1 MTPLE
6 QLAQVVVQVT
16 PVEMPDC
23 IKRPEF
29 AFCKAG
35 WTRGSLEQILPGI
48 VDEAQAR
55 SILEQFKR
63 PRGQAWETNTYS
75 WNNPGLQ
82 EWMSLGG
89 GYGIIAGSSW
99 EYEGQPVK
107 LFILD
112 ADDTQALAQAG
123 FQDELPRATLRVKT
137 GRADPPGEHVY
148 FISDISSTKAHYEL
162 PGVCHFKFYNSQCI
176 GPGCLHPSGRRY
188 ELIDARLPAYVD
200 GDSLA
205 RAIVTATRA
214 LSPDKVKVVR
224 DMLGVKVTPR
234 GMSNVEKTTWLEAKV
249 REAKLARIKKI
260 QQQEAAAEAAYKAL
274 KATNAAQD
282 GQQPVSNENDGPKAE
297 LGDVLLDER
306 INPCLRRL
314 TAAMANRQVARFEQA
329 IGYEGKVGE
338 GEHALRLAW
347 ATAMVK
353 AGYDDDQIQ
362 DLCQHFDDY
371 NESRT
376 QQQLESVRG
385 YVAQGGDYHPCST
398 LRSYIPSSWC
408 QGCRW
413 TPPNGDGSDDAVDRH
428 GGAVEGITRNAGYP
442 DEVVKA
448 GDNILQR
455 GKVLKFLL
463 QQFHKNHV
471 GDDVAGKVLIL
482 SYVSGSSLTGNG
494 IQPGISGDAQTG
506 KSDAMDAALHI
517 LPQDRVMKT
526 GLSDKAAAYIEFEP
540 GQVVHSDD
548 LKWTDG
554 LVYMLKI
561 AMSHFQQGATYTTVM
576 KVGGRLKAVPL
587 TIPPRLLWWITGAEA
602 APDDQIE
609 SRQYPVDV
617 DQNAGHAL
625 KVRDAIA
632 SRRAGRKPKFHV
644 DRGILTARY
653 ILDQI
658 RHAGPFNVQI
668 PYAEWVDYRAPADY
682 RGQQQFFDLIDA
694 LAILHFKQ
702 RQVVDGWIQA
712 GLQDFY
718 EAKDVFCAKN
728 ESHITGLTKA
738 ELQIVATMTSRFE
751 WTQADLVAVLNKS
764 QSTISK
770 RLDSIMGKTAYVT
783 RSRDRN
789 IGEYVYRLNKV
800 DLGVFGNVI
809 VGWKKGIPVTPTLT
823 PVLLFHR
830 YSSIFRPYSYVIPIL
845 FHTKNDTSRL
855 KTNMNIQNGRDEYRA
870 ESGDGPRDELPK
882 EQIPSCTKKG
892 NKYPEN
898 APTDIEN
905 VQEYRVN
912 NIGINGGISSNRQVQ
927 PTGAYTATDSDS
939 VHIQDMNK
947 RVNKHVNNSGDGL
960 NIGPHPRRDMP
971 TPSSEAVKNRP
982 DGA

>member
-1 MTPLE
+1 MGYTQTTL
-6 QLAQVVVQVT
+6 QQVIAGIKA
-16 PVEMPDC
+16 EMPQLPDLDVLKA
-23 IKRPEF
+23 IKS
-29 AFCKAG
+29 A
-35 WTRGSLEQILPGI
+35 LE
-48 VDEAQAR
+48 EM
-55 SILEQFKR
+55 KR
-63 PRGQAWETNTYS
+63 PRGQGWQTNTYS
-75 WNNPGLQ
+75 WDSPGLQ
-82 EWMSLGG
+82 EWIKQGG
-89 GYGIIAGSSW
+89 SYGIVAGSAW
-99 EYEGQPVK
+99 EYEGRPVK

-112 ADDTQALAQAG
+112 ADNTQALAQTG
-123 FQDELPRATLRVKT
+123 FQDDLPKDTLRVKT
-137 GRADPPGEHVY
+137 GRADPPGHHVY
-148 FISDISSTKAHYEL
+148 FISDISSSKAHYEL
-162 PGVCHFKFYNSQCI
+162 PGICHFKFYASQCV
-176 GPGCLHPSGRRY
+176 GPNSLHPSGQRY
-188 ELIDARLPAYVD
+188 ELVDDRLPAYVD
-200 GDSLA
+200 ADTLA
-205 RAIVTATRA
+205 RAIITTTQA
-214 LSPDKVKVVR
+214 LSPAKVKDVR
-224 DMLGVKVTPR
+224 DMFGVKVTPR
-234 GMSNVEKTTWLEAKV
+234 GMSNTEKTAKLEAVV
-249 REAKLARIKKI
+249 RDAKLARIKKI
-260 QQQEAAAEAAYKAL
+260 QQQEAATEEAYKAF
-274 KATNAAQD
+274 KATKAAPDSLQA
-282 GQQPVSNENDGPKAE
+282 VSNENGALKVE
-297 LGDVLLDER
+297 LGDILLDEK
-306 INPCLRRL
+306 INPCLRKL
-314 TAAMANRQVARFEQA
+314 TAALAQRQVVRFEQA
-329 IGYEGKVGE
+329 IAYEGKRGE

-347 ATAMVK
+347 ATALVK

-362 DLCQHFDDY
+362 ALCQNFDDY

-376 QQQLESVRG
+376 QQQLASVRG
-385 YVAQGGDYHPCST
+385 YVAQGGDYHPCAT
-398 LRSYIPSSWC
+398 LRSYIPAAWC

-413 TPPNGDGSDDAVDRH
+413 VPPNGDGSDDAADRH
-428 GGAVEGITRNAGYP
+428 GGAVEGITRNNAESAGYP
-442 DEVVKA
+442 DGVVKA
-448 GDNILQR
+448 GDNILRR

-548 LKWTDG
+548 LKWTEG

-587 TIPPRLLWWITGAEA
+587 TIPPRLLWWITGADA

-625 KVRDAIA
+625 EVRAAIA
-632 SRRAGRKPKFHV
+632 RRRAGRKPKFYV

-694 LAILHFKQ
+694 LAILRFKQ
-702 RQVVDGWIQA
+702 RQVVDGWVQA
-712 GLQDFY
+712 DLQDFY
-718 EAKDVFCAKN
+718 EAKAIFCAKN

-738 ELQIVATMTSRFE
+738 ELQIIATMTTRFE
-751 WTQADLVAVLNKS
+751 WTQADLVEALGKS

-800 DLGVFGNVI
+800 DLGIFGNVI
-809 VGWKKGIPVTPTLT
+809 VGWKKDIPVAPTLT
-823 PVLLFHR
+823 PAPLFHR
-830 YSSIFRPYSYVIPIL
+830 YSSIFKPYSYVIPML
-845 FHTKNDTSRL
+845 FHTKNDNSRL

-870 ESGDGPRDELPK
+870 ESEDGPIDELPK
-882 EQIPSCTKKG
+882 EHIPSCAEKG

-898 APTDIEN
+898 TPTAIEN
-905 VQEYRVN
+905 AREYQVN
-912 NIGINGGISSNRQVQ
+912 NIGINGGISPGRQVQ

-947 RVNKHVNNSGDGL
+947 GMNKHMNNSGDGL